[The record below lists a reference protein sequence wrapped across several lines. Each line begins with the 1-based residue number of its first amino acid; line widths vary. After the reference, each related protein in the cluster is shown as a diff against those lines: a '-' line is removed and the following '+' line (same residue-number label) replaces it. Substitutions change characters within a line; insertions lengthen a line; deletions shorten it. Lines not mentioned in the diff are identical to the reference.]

1 MCAHPL
7 YSTREHIHLHVNAFF
22 SDRFV
27 AGVVFMLSL
36 HTSIILVLPFYRMMR
51 YECCE
56 GYEQSGEDQG
66 CTSVKPLKNLLE
78 TAEDLGATR

>member
-1 MCAHPL
+1 MRPL
-7 YSTREHIHLHVNAFF
+7 LLGMSQAYV
-22 SDRFV
+22 FV
-27 AGVVFMLSL
+27 VESAYKHNIGR
-36 HTSIILVLPFYRMMR
+36 ILPFSSMMR

-56 GYEQSGEDQG
+56 GYQQSGEDQG